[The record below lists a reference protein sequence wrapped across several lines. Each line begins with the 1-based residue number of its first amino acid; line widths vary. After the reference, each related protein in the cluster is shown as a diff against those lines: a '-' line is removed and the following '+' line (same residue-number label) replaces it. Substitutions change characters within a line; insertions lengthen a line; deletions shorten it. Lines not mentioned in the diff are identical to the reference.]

1 MPTDR
6 VAPSGLHADLYM
18 GAPAALTS
26 GRGGRKRSLRRP
38 NASRGFWMAFKVAG
52 LTLAAMPPA
61 AYAGGNGSSV
71 HRSGHNHA
79 LNLGM
84 GRLGVINLH
93 RAFSFRGQRR
103 TQKFGRHFDGSRKH
117 ARLKHHRNHKGSK
130 RLRFARHH
138 RRGHHYVYASRYY
151 DRYARYDRDRY
162 KPRRDAGDAAGSYD
176 PAPQT
181 IANRP
186 PSFKWI
192 HVGALDGDARPLGES
207 APSEEG
213 ALLSNCLSVRTQ
225 ITVDGAPMEAIGKAC
240 IQGNGTWRLV
250 LGEPA
255 QY

>member
-38 NASRGFWMAFKVAG
+38 NTSRCFLMALAVAC
-52 LTLAAMPPA
+52 LTFAAMPSA
-61 AYAGGNGSSV
+61 ACAGGSGSFT
-71 HRSGHNHA
+71 HRSAHGYA
-79 LNLGM
+79 QDSRA
-84 GRLGVINLH
+84 GRLGVVNLH
-93 RAFSFRGQRR
+93 RAFSFREPRR

-117 ARLKHHRNHKGSK
+117 ARLKRHRNHKGSK

-192 HVGALDGDARPLGES
+192 HVGALDGDARSLGES
-207 APSEEG
+207 APSEDG

-240 IQGNGTWRLV
+240 IQGDGTWRLV
-250 LGEPA
+250 PGEPA